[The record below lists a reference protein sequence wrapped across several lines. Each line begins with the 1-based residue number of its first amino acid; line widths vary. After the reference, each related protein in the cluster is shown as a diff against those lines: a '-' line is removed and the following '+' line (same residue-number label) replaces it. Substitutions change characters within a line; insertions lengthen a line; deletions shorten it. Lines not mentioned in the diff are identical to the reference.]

1 MSRRNSQ
8 SDFDD
13 LYLAC
18 AEALDKHHEAALR
31 QWPQADL
38 LLVEALFLWDEVAER
53 IEELPLSEMEKN
65 ARLATLATCRNE
77 WGLMMECSP
86 TIH

>member
-1 MSRRNSQ
+1 
-8 SDFDD
+8 
-13 LYLAC
+13 
-18 AEALDKHHEAALR
+18 
-31 QWPQADL
+31 
-38 LLVEALFLWDEVAER
+38 
-53 IEELPLSEMEKN
+53 LPLSEMEKN